1 MKNIQSSDEKVYRG
15 MVGDTMVGFMK
26 TIDTLSDEAKDDV
39 LSIIVEAMETNA
51 NKNEESWRRMN
62 LRVHEVSKEYNIPI
76 LNIFSVI
83 SMVYMACES
92 EAFAEQA
99 HGNVIF
105 Q

>member
-1 MKNIQSSDEKVYRG
+1 MNKAHTQDENVYRG
-15 MVGDTMVGFMK
+15 MACDTMVGFMK
-26 TIDTLSDEAKDDV
+26 TIDELSSEAKDDV

-51 NKNEESWRRMN
+51 DKNEESRKKMN

-76 LNIFSVI
+76 LNIFSII
-83 SMVYMACES
+83 SMVFTACES